1 MTTRLHHLLLV
12 TALCG
17 CGADRPQAQD
27 DGSPPPSLTPLKV
40 EAPPPLNAVIAHAS
54 GLAGTV
60 EVRHAGLPYWEA
72 ITAAGEVRA
81 DDWVRTG
88 PGAAVRLEFTNGTRL
103 DVDESSVVVVELPE
117 AEPDAGA
124 AAPAIAVSK
133 GGVRAVAG
141 DDDEKTPPAPLL
153 VKSEGHTQQVVRGKG
168 ADLRVRATEAG
179 TEIKVNKGTATVKR
193 GAQAVELSEGRATV
207 ASEELGAAV
216 EVPDYPVSVAPGIDA
231 RAFFPLEK
239 PLALTWKPVPNVK
252 GYRVQVAR
260 DLSFSVEL
268 RSKDVTRTSFDF
280 KPDGKGLYVWR
291 VAALAAGGVMSEYG
305 FARRIYF
312 EEEAPR
318 ELLLTP
324 EDGEVFG
331 FQTQPPT
338 VVFQWQ
344 AAAGAVSYRLSVS
357 KTTDPQEKP
366 ILVETTDAQRL
377 EVTRLPAGEYHW
389 GVYVRPG
396 MKPIF
401 LSPRKLVV
409 KQMAKP
415 KVKAPSSIQF
425 E

>member
-1 MTTRLHHLLLV
+1 MRRRLLSLLLLA
-12 TALCG
+12 ALAG
-17 CGADRPQAQD
+17 CGAEKQQGPEDNLPRV
-27 DGSPPPSLTPLKV
+27 LTPLKV
-40 EAPPPLNAVIAHAS
+40 DPPPALTAVIAHAS
-54 GLAGTV
+54 EVSGAV
-60 EVRHAGLPYWEA
+60 ELRHAGLPYWQSV
-72 ITAAGEVRA
+72 TAAGDVYAE
-81 DDWVRTG
+81 DWIRTG
-88 PGAAVRLEFTNGTRL
+88 PGATVRLEFTNGAKL

-117 AEPDAGA
+117 VERDSGVP

-133 GGVRAVAG
+133 GGVRAVG
-141 DDDEKTPPAPLL
+141 EDDDKPAAPLL
-153 VKSEGHTQQVVRGKG
+153 VKSEGQTQQVQLRGKG

-179 TEIKVNKGTATVKR
+179 TEIKVAKGTATVKR
-193 GAQAVELSEGRATV
+193 GAQAVELSEGHATV
-207 ASEELGAAV
+207 AAAELGASV

-239 PLALTWKPVPNVK
+239 PLALTWKPVPGVK

-268 RSKDVTRTSFDF
+268 HSKDVSGTAFGFT
-280 KPDGKGLYVWR
+280 PDSKGLYVWR

-324 EDGEVFG
+324 EDGETFG
-331 FQTQPPT
+331 YQTQLPSI
-338 VVFQWQ
+338 VFQWQ

-357 KTTDPQEKP
+357 KSGDPQDKP
-366 ILVETTDAQRL
+366 VLVETTDAQRL
-377 EVTRLPAGEYHW
+377 EVSKLPAGEYHW

-401 LSPRKLVV
+401 LAPRKLVV